1 MKTKLY
7 LILFLLLS
15 AASYAQNRTV
25 SGKVTDANTGEA
37 LPGVNVTI
45 KGTTQGTAT
54 GIDGTFTLSLPSSPN
69 TVLVFRYIGMKTQEV
84 KTGNQTTFDIKMS
97 ESSLAE
103 VLVTAVRVTT
113 QKKMFSYSVQ
123 GKVAGVEVG
132 AASAKPKDAK
142 TWKRSSGNVNKVRL
156 EIGDEAD
163 ETLPLHSR
171 QIAVKVEGF
180 RARIVM
186 DCYFYNYHNK
196 RYEGTFKLK
205 LPNGASP
212 AFFAFGGTKLNFK
225 NDQLAKAVD
234 YSQGKQW
241 NFDGDSLLANRSN
254 GWTSVKRA
262 RVVPKQKAAYAY
274 TQTVGRQVD
283 PALMEWAGADMFNCR
298 VFPLMGKTMHHI
310 VIAYDID
317 LLEVDGNYVLQMALG
332 NAPLKASEIAKHNK
346 RIAKAM
352 NQTNN
357 NRRGR
362 RNRPRNI
369 NAPRFVVKKA
379 QLGVHVAVAQANQNS
394 LAVLPATTPLQVG
407 NNVHLKWH
415 NPKAKELKITIP
427 KQEQLL
433 LTSAAKGNKNLR
445 YFATAFKANLPKV
458 PRKNIKQHAVFML
471 DVSLSSQPDKFNVWL
486 ATLRTFLREN
496 RDIVKSF
503 SVLCFNV
510 EAFWWRKGWSRNT
523 PQNVRRFMRF
533 ANKLSLEGATDLGR
547 ALDELYSSK
556 LKDRAKYVFLLSDG
570 DLSWGENGLYQL
582 SKKIPSQ
589 DQVYAFSTGFSGTD
603 PRVLDHLTR
612 RSKGAVFSVVNQS
625 ELQEVSKNFRYQ
637 TWRIEALKMA
647 GCSDFLLAGRP
658 QYLYPGQ
665 KVVLAGRYAQ
675 QATKRLDIQLS
686 QAGQTHTLN
695 INFSQQ
701 LASAL
706 APRVYGQIAT
716 TQLEDLGSLT
726 KKDAI
731 KYATHFEVPG
741 QTCSFVML
749 ESERDYRRYNIKPE
763 DNLEFIKQ
771 NPVNQLLASLLKKMG
786 ALGNPKADF
795 IHLVEKLSGK
805 NTRNSGSKLE
815 LPAALDSLIKALP
828 EDVFQVYSPRL
839 KGSRRTRAGMSPKL
853 LATLASEQ
861 PDYNIVMQAA
871 QQRARRNQGNAIRLL
886 SSLVEKN
893 ASNPNQLR
901 DVGFMAMKWGLTE
914 HTYFIF
920 KKLIDLRPYEP
931 PSYQLIAQALDQMG
945 KYELA
950 MLYYDIAIHTE
961 WQDWE
966 SHDFKWIATLDY
978 IHLLRRLSKTRNFKL
993 KAYAK
998 KRLKELEE
1006 WMDDEVYSTK
1016 TKDLMVYITWNTDE
1030 TYVDLYV
1037 TEPSKEVCSYKNSE
1051 TKNDGIMTEDVE
1063 GLGPVLYYIDEAK
1076 KGTYDIK
1083 INYYNEREQRASTK
1097 TRVYVVVYRNWGK
1110 PNESVSR
1117 KVVTLASQDVNTNED
1132 EGKKVRIGKVRIR

>member
-1 MKTKLY
+1 MKTKFY

-15 AASYAQNRTV
+15 AASYAQTRIVT
-25 SGKVTDANTGEA
+25 GKVTDANTGEG

-45 KGTTQGTAT
+45 KGTTQGTST
-54 GIDGTFTLSLPSSPN
+54 RIDGTFTLKVPRGAI
-69 TVLVFRYIGMKTQEV
+69 LVFSFVGMKTQEV
-84 KTGNQTTFDIKMS
+84 EADKQTRFDIKMS
-97 ESSLAE
+97 ETSLSE
-103 VLVTAVRVTT
+103 VVVTAVGITKE
-113 QKKMFSYSVQ
+113 KKSLSYSVQ
-123 GKVAGVEVG
+123 TKIAGVEVNK
-132 AASAKPKDAK
+132 ASTKPKDAK
-142 TWKRSSGNVNKVRL
+142 TWKRSSGSVNKVRL
-156 EIGDEAD
+156 EIGDEPD
-163 ETLPLHSR
+163 QTLPLHSR

-180 RARIVM
+180 RARVVM

-212 AFFAFGGTKLNFK
+212 AFFAFGGTKINFK
-225 NDQLAKAVD
+225 NEQLAKAVD

-241 NFDGDSLLANRSN
+241 NFDGDSLLANRSS

-262 RVVPKQKAAYAY
+262 KVVPKQKAAYAY
-274 TQTVGRQVD
+274 TQTVDRQVD

-298 VFPLMGKTMHHI
+298 VFPLMRKTMHHI

-317 LLEVDGNYVLQMALG
+317 LLELDGNYVLQMDLG
-332 NAPLKASEIAKHNK
+332 NDPLTISELTKHKK

-352 NQTNN
+352 SQANN

-369 NAPRFVVKKA
+369 NDDRFELKRA
-379 QLGVHVAVAQANQNS
+379 QLGLHVAVAQANQNS
-394 LAVLPATTPLQVG
+394 IAVLPATTPLQIG

-427 KQEQLL
+427 KQERLL
-433 LTSAAKGNKNLR
+433 LVSETKGDKNLR
-445 YFATAFKANLPKV
+445 YFATAFKANLPKT
-458 PRKNIKQHAVFML
+458 PRKNLKQHAVFML

-496 RDIVKSF
+496 RDIIKSF

-523 PQNVRRFMRF
+523 PRNVRRFMRF

-547 ALDELYSSK
+547 ALDELYSSS
-556 LKDRAKYVFLLSDG
+556 LKNQAKYVFLLSDG
-570 DLSWGENGLYQL
+570 DLSWGESGLYQL
-582 SKKIPSQ
+582 SKKIALQ

-612 RSKGAVFSVVNQS
+612 HSQGAVFSILNQS
-625 ELQEVSKNFRYQ
+625 EVQEVSKNFRYQ
-637 TWRIEALKMA
+637 PFRIEALKMA

-665 KVVLAGRYAQ
+665 KVVLAGRYSQSKA
-675 QATKRLDIQLS
+675 KRLDMALS
-686 QAGQTHTLN
+686 QGKQTHSLN

-701 LASAL
+701 LASTL

-716 TQLEDLGSLT
+716 TQLEELGSVAE
-726 KKDAI
+726 KDAI

-749 ESERDYRRYNIKPE
+749 ESERDYRQYNIKPE
-763 DNLEFIKQ
+763 NNLKFIKQ
-771 NPVNQLLASLLKKMG
+771 NPVNQLLASLLKKTG
-786 ALGNPKADF
+786 TLGNPKTDF
-795 IHLVEKLSGK
+795 MHLVEKLSSK
-805 NTRNSGSKLE
+805 NTRNSGSKLK
-815 LPAALDSLIKALP
+815 LPTALDSLIKALP
-828 EDVFQVYSPRL
+828 EEIFQVYSPRL
-839 KGSRRTRAGMSPKL
+839 KGSRRTRASSSPQL
-853 LATLASEQ
+853 LAALASEQ
-861 PDYNIVMQAA
+861 PDYNVIMQAA
-871 QQRARRNQGNAIRLL
+871 EQRVKRNQGNAIRLL

-893 ASNPNQLR
+893 AGNPNQLR

-920 KKLIDLRPYEP
+920 KKLIDLRPYQP

-978 IHLLRRLSKTRNFKL
+978 IHLLRRLSKKRNFKL

-1006 WMDDEVYSTK
+1006 WMDDEVYSSK

-1037 TEPSKEVCSYKNSE
+1037 TEPSKEVCSYRNQE
-1051 TKNDGIMTEDVE
+1051 TKSDGIMTEDVE
-1063 GLGPVLYYIDEAK
+1063 GLGPVLYYIDKAK

-1110 PNESVSR
+1110 LNESVSR
-1117 KVVTLASQDVNTNED
+1117 KVVTLASQNANTSED
-1132 EGKKVRIGKVRIR
+1132 EGKKVRIGKVKIR